1 LQADFLAGW
10 YLGNRSRSNGYQLT
24 EQDLESALRSFYE
37 SGDYEFTNAQHHGT
51 PEQRVAAVSAGY
63 SHSSLK
69 FNEIYESSMEFIGDR
84 GPLRKPSR
92 ALPFSP
98 DEFESTLAKIRAKR
112 STGFA
117 EFKGSPSPGMQF
129 TWDATIS
136 HPSAKECSVVWS
148 NEYQGEF
155 DCTMAETFDV
165 AIATSAWENLAA
177 ELRDEGWTA
186 TIEAA
191 PIKERLKE
199 ANFKS
204 TDGKELNLLLERKS
218 LSTLPY
224 RVDIEIPFDN
234 Y

>member
-1 LQADFLAGW
+1 
-10 YLGNRSRSNGYQLT
+10 
-24 EQDLESALRSFYE
+24 
-37 SGDYEFTNAQHHGT
+37 
-51 PEQRVAAVSAGY
+51 
-63 SHSSLK
+63 
-69 FNEIYESSMEFIGDR
+69 
-84 GPLRKPSR
+84 
-92 ALPFSP
+92 
-98 DEFESTLAKIRAKR
+98 
-112 STGFA
+112 
-117 EFKGSPSPGMQF
+117 
-129 TWDATIS
+129 
-136 HPSAKECSVVWS
+136 
-148 NEYQGEF
+148 
-155 DCTMAETFDV
+155 MAETFDV